1 MRKDVVEWGP
11 DATTRPRKA
20 TMTDSR
26 TTSATKKGLT
36 SFLAAPPPA
45 PRLDDATVARKY
57 PRLRLQVFLGI
68 FIGYAAYY
76 LIRNNVP
83 LVATILRDENGF
95 STFGLGVITN
105 GVLLSYGFSKFLS
118 AIVSDRSSARLFL
131 PIGLALSALA
141 NLFIAFVPAVGASV
155 AFFAVVMIVN
165 GFFQG
170 MGWPPSGRT
179 LVHWFST
186 SERGGKTAIWNVA
199 HNVGGAGAGG
209 LAGIALATFGGW
221 KSVFWF
227 PAVVCLVIAVV
238 AFVLLRDTPESE
250 GLPPIEE
257 FRHDP
262 APVEADPADDSAST
276 WTTIRRYV
284 LTNRTMV
291 NLALANVFVY
301 TLRYGVLVWAPV
313 YLAEVR
319 GASLGEG
326 IAGFSLFEI
335 AGIPGTLLC
344 GYISDKVFKGRRSP
358 TGILFMA
365 AVGVAV
371 AAYWLS
377 PVDGPLWVSLA
388 LLVVIGGLIY
398 GPVMLIGLQALDL
411 SPRRVAGT
419 AAGFTG
425 LFGYV
430 LGATLASTGIGLAVG
445 AFGWDVTFVLILVA
459 VAAAIVLLA
468 VVGRDERA
476 LAARRAEREAAAER

>member
-1 MRKDVVEWGP
+1 MSAPRPTSTAPHPKGP
-11 DATTRPRKA
+11 R
-20 TMTDSR
+20 
-26 TTSATKKGLT
+26 G
-36 SFLAAPPPA
+36 FLAAPPPA
-45 PRLDDATVARKY
+45 PRLDAATVARRY
-57 PRLRLQVFLGI
+57 PRLRLQVFIGI
-68 FIGYAAYY
+68 FVGYAGYY

-83 LVATILRDENGF
+83 LVSTILRDENGF
-95 STFGLGVITN
+95 SALGLGVITN
-105 GVLLSYGFSKFLS
+105 GVLLAYGFSKFLS
-118 AIVSDRSSARLFL
+118 AIVSDRSSARFFL

-155 AFFAVVMIVN
+155 ALFAVVMIVN

-209 LAGIALATFGGW
+209 LAGLALATFGTW
-221 KSVFWF
+221 QSAFWF
-227 PAVVCLVIAVV
+227 PAIICLVIAVI
-238 AFVLLRDTPESE
+238 ALVLLRDTPESE

-257 FRHDP
+257 HRHDP
-262 APVEADPADDSAST
+262 APVETDAADDTAST
-276 WTTIRRYV
+276 WSTIRRYV

-291 NLALANVFVY
+291 TLALANVFVY

-313 YLAEVR
+313 YLSDVR

-326 IAGFSLFEI
+326 IAGFSLFEL

-344 GYISDKVFKGRRSP
+344 GYISDKVFRGRRSP

-371 AAYWLS
+371 AVYWLS
-377 PVDGPLWVSLA
+377 PVEGPLWVSLA
-388 LLVVIGGLIY
+388 ALVAIGGLIY

-411 SPRRVAGT
+411 SPRSVAGT

-430 LGATLASTGIGLAVG
+430 LGATLASTGIGLAVD
-445 AFGWDVTFVLILVA
+445 AFGWNVTFALILVC
-459 VAAAIVLLA
+459 VVLAIVLLA
-468 VVGRDERA
+468 IVGRDEKVLTARKRA
-476 LAARRAEREAAAER
+476 REDAAVAAQ

>member
-1 MRKDVVEWGP
+1 MTNRDTRTGA
-11 DATTRPRKA
+11 ATR
-20 TMTDSR
+20 
-26 TTSATKKGLT
+26 KGLT
-36 SFLAAPPPA
+36 AFLAAPPPA

-57 PRLRLQVFLGI
+57 PRLRLQVFIGI

-83 LVATILRDENGF
+83 LVATILKDENGF
-95 STFGLGVITN
+95 STVGLGIVTN
-105 GVLLSYGFSKFLS
+105 GVLLAYGFSKFLS
-118 AIVSDRSSARLFL
+118 AIVSDRSSARYFL
-131 PIGLALSALA
+131 PIGLVLSAFA
-141 NLFIAFVPAVGASV
+141 NLFIAFVPGVGASV
-155 AFFAVVMIVN
+155 AFFAVVMIFN

-186 SERGGKTAIWNVA
+186 SERGSKTAIWNVA

-209 LAGIALATFGGW
+209 LAGLGLAWFGGW
-221 KSVFWF
+221 QSVFWF
-227 PAVVCLVIAVV
+227 PAVVCLVIAVI

-262 APVEADPADDSAST
+262 APVETDAADEGAST
-276 WTTIRRYV
+276 WSTIRRYV

-326 IAGFSLFEI
+326 IAGFSLFEL

-344 GYISDKVFKGRRSP
+344 GWISDKVFRGRRSP

-365 AVGVAV
+365 AVGVALAV
-371 AAYWLS
+371 YWLS
-377 PVDGPLWVSLA
+377 PVEGPLWVSLMM
-388 LLVVIGGLIY
+388 LVLIGGLIY

-411 SPRRVAGT
+411 SPRSVAGT

-430 LGATLASTGIGLAVG
+430 LGATLASTGVGLSVH
-445 AFGWDVTFVLILVA
+445 AFGWNVTFGLILACV
-459 VAAAIVLLA
+459 VAAIVLLA
-468 VVGRDERA
+468 FVGRDENA
-476 LAARRAEREAAAER
+476 LAARKAERERQAGVTS

>member
-1 MRKDVVEWGP
+1 MS
-11 DATTRPRKA
+11 TPR
-20 TMTDSR
+20 S
-26 TTSATKKGLT
+26 TTSAPPRKGPLG
-36 SFLAAPPPA
+36 FLAAPPPA
-45 PRLDDATVARKY
+45 PRLDAQTVARRY
-57 PRLRLQVFLGI
+57 PRLRLQVFIGI

-83 LVATILRDENGF
+83 LVSTILKDENGF
-95 STFGLGVITN
+95 STLGLGVITN
-105 GVLLSYGFSKFLS
+105 GVLLAYGFSKFLS
-118 AIVSDRSSARLFL
+118 AIVSDRSSARFFL

-141 NLFIAFVPAVGASV
+141 NLVIAFVPAVGASV
-155 AFFAVVMIVN
+155 ALFAVVMIVN

-209 LAGIALATFGGW
+209 LAGLALATFGGW
-221 KSVFWF
+221 QSAFWF
-227 PAVVCLVIAVV
+227 PALVCLVIAVV
-238 AFVLLRDTPESE
+238 ALVLLRDTPESE

-257 FRHDP
+257 HRHDP
-262 APVEADPADDSAST
+262 APVETDAADEGAST
-276 WTTIRRYV
+276 WSTIRRYV

-301 TLRYGVLVWAPV
+301 TLRYGVLVWAPI
-313 YLAEVR
+313 YLSEVR

-326 IAGFSLFEI
+326 IAGFSLFEL

-344 GYISDKVFKGRRSP
+344 GYISDKVFRGRRSP

-371 AAYWLS
+371 AVYWLS
-377 PVDGPLWVSLA
+377 PVEGPLWVSLA
-388 LLVVIGGLIY
+388 ALVAIGGLIY

-411 SPRRVAGT
+411 SPRSVAGT

-430 LGATLASTGIGLAVG
+430 LGATLASTGIGLSVH
-445 AFGWDVTFVLILVA
+445 AFGWDTTFVLILACV
-459 VAAAIVLLA
+459 VLAIVLLA
-468 VVGRDERA
+468 IVGRDEKVLTARKRA
-476 LAARRAEREAAAER
+476 REDAAVAAK

>member
-1 MRKDVVEWGP
+1 MS
-11 DATTRPRKA
+11 TPR
-20 TMTDSR
+20 S
-26 TTSATKKGLT
+26 TTSAPPRKGPLG
-36 SFLAAPPPA
+36 FLAAPPPA
-45 PRLDDATVARKY
+45 PRLDAQTVARRY
-57 PRLRLQVFLGI
+57 PRLRLQVFIGI

-83 LVATILRDENGF
+83 LVSTILKDENGF
-95 STFGLGVITN
+95 STLGLGVITN
-105 GVLLSYGFSKFLS
+105 GVLLAYGFSKFLS
-118 AIVSDRSSARLFL
+118 AIVSDRSSARFFL

-141 NLFIAFVPAVGASV
+141 NLVIAFVPAVGASV
-155 AFFAVVMIVN
+155 ALFAVVMIVN

-209 LAGIALATFGGW
+209 LAGLALATFGTW
-221 KSVFWF
+221 QSAFWF
-227 PAVVCLVIAVV
+227 PAIICLVIAVI
-238 AFVLLRDTPESE
+238 ALVLLRDTPESE

-257 FRHDP
+257 HRHDP
-262 APVEADPADDSAST
+262 APVETDAADDTAST
-276 WTTIRRYV
+276 WSTIRRYV

-291 NLALANVFVY
+291 TLALANVFVY

-313 YLAEVR
+313 YLSDVR

-326 IAGFSLFEI
+326 IAGFSLFEL

-344 GYISDKVFKGRRSP
+344 GYISDKVFRGRRSP

-371 AAYWLS
+371 AVYWLS
-377 PVDGPLWVSLA
+377 PVEGPLWVSLA
-388 LLVVIGGLIY
+388 ALVAIGGLIY

-411 SPRRVAGT
+411 SPRSVAGT

-430 LGATLASTGIGLAVG
+430 LGATLASTGIGLAVD
-445 AFGWDVTFVLILVA
+445 AFGWNVTFALILVC
-459 VAAAIVLLA
+459 VVLAIVLLA
-468 VVGRDERA
+468 IVGRDEKVLTARKRA
-476 LAARRAEREAAAER
+476 REDAAVAAQ

>member
-1 MRKDVVEWGP
+1 MSTNHR
-11 DATTRPRKA
+11 T
-20 TMTDSR
+20 R
-26 TTSATKKGLT
+26 TTVSRRGLPA
-36 SFLAAPPPA
+36 FLAAPPPA
-45 PRLDDATVARKY
+45 PRLDGVTVSRRY
-57 PRLRLQVFLGI
+57 PRFRLQVFMGI

-83 LVATILRDENGF
+83 LVSTILKDENGF
-95 STFGLGVITN
+95 STLGLGIITN
-105 GVLLSYGFSKFLS
+105 GVLLAYGFSKFLS
-118 AIVSDRSSARLFL
+118 AIVSDKSSARFFL

-155 AFFAVVMIVN
+155 AFFAVVMIIN

-209 LAGIALATFGGW
+209 LAGVALASFGTW
-221 KSVFWF
+221 QSVFWF
-227 PAVVCLVIAVV
+227 PAIVCLVIAVV
-238 AFVLLRDTPESE
+238 ALVLLRDTPESE

-257 FRHDP
+257 YRNDP
-262 APVEADPADDSAST
+262 APVETDAADEGAST
-276 WTTIRRYV
+276 WSTIRRYV

-313 YLAEVR
+313 YLVEVR
-319 GASLGEG
+319 GASLSEG
-326 IAGFSLFEI
+326 IAGFSLFEL

-358 TGILFMA
+358 TGILFVA
-365 AVGVAV
+365 AVGVAIAV
-371 AAYWLS
+371 YWLS
-377 PVDGPLWVSLA
+377 PVEGPLWISLA
-388 LLVVIGGLIY
+388 MLVAIGGLIY

-411 SPRRVAGT
+411 SPRSVAGT

-430 LGATLASTGIGLAVG
+430 LGATLASTGIGLSVHAL
-445 AFGWDVTFVLILVA
+445 GWDVTFALILACV
-459 VAAAIVLLA
+459 VAAIVLLA
-468 VVGRDERA
+468 IVGRDERV
-476 LAARRAEREAAAER
+476 LKERKRA

>member
-1 MRKDVVEWGP
+1 VTSKTSP
-11 DATTRPRKA
+11 ADAPARR
-20 TMTDSR
+20 
-26 TTSATKKGLT
+26 GLT
-36 SFLAAPPPA
+36 AFLAAPPPA
-45 PRLDDATVARKY
+45 PRLDEATVARRY
-57 PRLRLQVFLGI
+57 PRLRLQVFVGI

-83 LVATILRDENGF
+83 LVSTILKDENGF
-95 STFGLGVITN
+95 STVGLGVITN
-105 GVLLSYGFSKFLS
+105 GVLLAYGFSKFLS
-118 AIVSDRSSARLFL
+118 AIVSDRSSARFFL

-155 AFFAVVMIVN
+155 AFFAVVMIFN

-209 LAGIALATFGGW
+209 LAGLALAWFGGW
-221 KSVFWF
+221 QSVFWF
-227 PAVVCLVIAVV
+227 PAIVCLVIAVV
-238 AFVLLRDTPESE
+238 ALVLLRDTPESE

-257 FRHDP
+257 YRDDP
-262 APVEADPADDSAST
+262 APVETDASDEGAST

-326 IAGFSLFEI
+326 IAGFSLFEL

-344 GYISDKVFKGRRSP
+344 GYISDRVFTGRRSP

-371 AAYWLS
+371 AVYWLS

-388 LLVVIGGLIY
+388 MLVAIGGLIY

-411 SPRRVAGT
+411 SPRSVAGT

-430 LGATLASTGIGLAVG
+430 LGATLASTGIGLSVH
-445 AFGWDVTFVLILVA
+445 AFGWDTTFVLILVC
-459 VAAAIVLLA
+459 VVLAIALLA
-468 VVGRDERA
+468 IVGRDEKA
-476 LAARRAEREAAAER
+476 LKARHETRDEARRASS

>member
-1 MRKDVVEWGP
+1 MTTDQR
-11 DATTRPRKA
+11 TRP
-20 TMTDSR
+20 DG
-26 TTSATKKGLT
+26 SAVRRGLLT
-36 SFLAAPPPA
+36 FMAAPPPA
-45 PRLDDATVARKY
+45 PRLDDATVARRY

-95 STFGLGVITN
+95 SALGLGILTN
-105 GVLLSYGFSKFLS
+105 GVLLAYGFSKFLS
-118 AIVSDRSSARLFL
+118 AIVSDRSSARWFL
-131 PIGLALSALA
+131 PIGLLLSAFA
-141 NLFIAFVPAVGASV
+141 NLVVAFVPAVGASV
-155 AFFAVVMIVN
+155 ALFAVVMIVN

-209 LAGIALATFGGW
+209 LAGLAIATFGTW
-221 KSVFWF
+221 QSAFWF
-227 PAVVCLVIAVV
+227 PAIVCIVIALV

-257 FRHDP
+257 HRDDP
-262 APVEADPADDSAST
+262 APVETDAADEGAST
-276 WTTIRRYV
+276 WSTIRRYV
-284 LTNRTMV
+284 IGNRTMV

-301 TLRYGVLVWAPV
+301 TLRYGVLVWAPI
-313 YLAEVR
+313 YLADVR

-326 IAGFSLFEI
+326 IAGFSLFEL

-344 GYISDKVFKGRRSP
+344 GYISDRVFRGRRSP

-371 AAYWLS
+371 AIYWLS
-377 PVDGPLWVSLA
+377 PADGPLWVSLA
-388 LLVVIGGLIY
+388 ALVLIGGLIY

-411 SPRRVAGT
+411 SPRKVAGT

-430 LGATLASTGIGLAVG
+430 LGATLASTGIGASVH
-445 AFGWDVTFVLILVA
+445 AFGWDVTFVLILVC
-459 VAAAIVLLA
+459 VALAILLLAIV
-468 VVGRDERA
+468 GKDESA
-476 LAARRAEREAAAER
+476 LRRRREERGDIAAR

>member
-1 MRKDVVEWGP
+1 M
-11 DATTRPRKA
+11 TTDHRAPR
-20 TMTDSR
+20 TLTETSSR
-26 TTSATKKGLT
+26 RGLT
-36 SFLAAPPPA
+36 AFLAAPPPA
-45 PRLDDATVARKY
+45 PRLDDATVARRY

-83 LVATILRDENGF
+83 LVSTILKDENGF
-95 STFGLGVITN
+95 STVGLGVITN
-105 GVLLSYGFSKFLS
+105 GVLLAYGFSKFLS
-118 AIVSDRSSARLFL
+118 AIVSDKSSARFFL

-155 AFFAVVMIVN
+155 AFFAVVMIFN

-209 LAGIALATFGGW
+209 LAGVALASFGTW
-221 KSVFWF
+221 QSVFWF

-238 AFVLLRDTPESE
+238 ALVLLRDTPESE

-257 FRHDP
+257 YRNDP
-262 APVEADPADDSAST
+262 APVETDAADEGAST
-276 WTTIRRYV
+276 WSTIRRYV

-313 YLAEVR
+313 YLSEVR

-326 IAGFSLFEI
+326 IAGFSLFEL

-371 AAYWLS
+371 AVYWLS
-377 PVDGPLWVSLA
+377 PVEGPLWISLA
-388 LLVVIGGLIY
+388 MLVAIGGLIY

-411 SPRRVAGT
+411 SPRSVAGT

-430 LGATLASTGIGLAVG
+430 LGATLASTGIGLAVH
-445 AFGWDVTFVLILVA
+445 AFGWDVTFVLILACV
-459 VAAAIVLLA
+459 VLAIVLLA

-476 LAARRAEREAAAER
+476 LNERKRARDAEEAEAR

>member
-1 MRKDVVEWGP
+1 M
-11 DATTRPRKA
+11 TTDHRAPR
-20 TMTDSR
+20 TPTETSSR
-26 TTSATKKGLT
+26 RGLT
-36 SFLAAPPPA
+36 AFLAAPPPA
-45 PRLDDATVARKY
+45 PRLDDATVARRY

-83 LVATILRDENGF
+83 LVSTILKDENGF
-95 STFGLGVITN
+95 STVGLGVITN
-105 GVLLSYGFSKFLS
+105 GVLLAYGFSKFLS
-118 AIVSDRSSARLFL
+118 AIVSDKSSARFFL

-155 AFFAVVMIVN
+155 AFFAVVMIFN

-209 LAGIALATFGGW
+209 LAGVALASFGTW
-221 KSVFWF
+221 QSVFWF

-238 AFVLLRDTPESE
+238 ALVLLRDTPESE

-257 FRHDP
+257 YRNDP
-262 APVEADPADDSAST
+262 APVETDAADEGAST
-276 WTTIRRYV
+276 WSTIRRYV

-313 YLAEVR
+313 YLSEVR

-326 IAGFSLFEI
+326 IAGFSLFEL

-358 TGILFMA
+358 TGILFMTA
-365 AVGVAV
+365 VAV
-371 AAYWLS
+371 AVAVYWLS
-377 PVDGPLWVSLA
+377 PVEGPLWISLA
-388 LLVVIGGLIY
+388 MLVAIGGLIY

-411 SPRRVAGT
+411 SPRSVAGT

-430 LGATLASTGIGLAVG
+430 LGATLASTGIGLAVH
-445 AFGWDVTFVLILVA
+445 AFGWDVTFVLILACV
-459 VAAAIVLLA
+459 VLAIVLLA

-476 LAARRAEREAAAER
+476 LNERKRARDAEEAEAR

>member
-1 MRKDVVEWGP
+1 MSTDTERSSGSR
-11 DATTRPRKA
+11 DAAVKR
-20 TMTDSR
+20 
-26 TTSATKKGLT
+26 GLT

-45 PRLDDATVARKY
+45 PRLDEATVANRY
-57 PRLRLQVFLGI
+57 PRLRLQVFIGI

-83 LVATILRDENGF
+83 LVSTILKDENGF
-95 STFGLGVITN
+95 SVVGLGVITN
-105 GVLLSYGFSKFLS
+105 GVLLAYGFSKFFS
-118 AIVSDRSSARLFL
+118 AIVSDRSSARWFL
-131 PIGLALSALA
+131 PIGLVLSAFA

-155 AFFAVVMIVN
+155 AFFAIVMIFN

-209 LAGIALATFGGW
+209 LAGLALAWFGGW
-221 KSVFWF
+221 QSAFWF
-227 PAVVCLVIAVV
+227 PAIVCLVIAVI
-238 AFVLLRDTPESE
+238 AFILLRDTPESE

-257 FRHDP
+257 YRNDP
-262 APVEADPADDSAST
+262 APVEADKEDDGAST
-276 WTTIRRYV
+276 WQTVRKYV
-284 LTNRTMV
+284 LTNGTMV
-291 NLALANVFVY
+291 NLALANVFIY

-326 IAGFSLFEI
+326 IAGFSLFEL

-344 GYISDKVFKGRRSP
+344 GYISDKVFKGKRSP

-371 AAYWLS
+371 AVYWLS

-388 LLVVIGGLIY
+388 ALVAIGGLIY

-411 SPRRVAGT
+411 SPRKVAGT

-430 LGATLASTGIGLAVG
+430 LGATLASTGIGLAVH
-445 AFGWDVTFVLILVA
+445 AFGWNWTFALILLCV
-459 VAAAIVLLA
+459 VLAIVLLA
-468 VVGRDERA
+468 IVGRKERELRA
-476 LAARRAEREAAAER
+476 RGEAARA

>member
-1 MRKDVVEWGP
+1 MTTDHRTIA
-11 DATTRPRKA
+11 DAPTRR
-20 TMTDSR
+20 
-26 TTSATKKGLT
+26 GLT
-36 SFLAAPPPA
+36 AFLAAPPPA
-45 PRLDDATVARKY
+45 PRLDDATVARRY
-57 PRLRLQVFLGI
+57 PRLRLQVFVGI

-83 LVATILRDENGF
+83 LVSTILRDENGF
-95 STFGLGVITN
+95 STVGLGVITN
-105 GVLLSYGFSKFLS
+105 GVLLAYGFSKFLS
-118 AIVSDRSSARLFL
+118 AIVSDRSSARFFL

-141 NLFIAFVPAVGASV
+141 NLVIAFVPAVGASV
-155 AFFAVVMIVN
+155 ALFAVVMIVN

-209 LAGIALATFGGW
+209 LAGLALAWFGGW
-221 KSVFWF
+221 QSVFWF
-227 PAVVCLVIAVV
+227 PAIVCLVIAVV
-238 AFVLLRDTPESE
+238 ALVLLRDTPESE

-262 APVEADPADDSAST
+262 APVETDAADEGAST
-276 WTTIRRYV
+276 WSTIRRYV

-313 YLAEVR
+313 YLSEVR

-326 IAGFSLFEI
+326 IAGFSLFEL

-344 GYISDKVFKGRRSP
+344 GYVSDKVFGGRRSP
-358 TGILFMA
+358 TGILFMT

-371 AAYWLS
+371 AVYWLS
-377 PVDGPLWVSLA
+377 PAEGPLWISLA
-388 LLVVIGGLIY
+388 MLVAIGGLIY

-411 SPRRVAGT
+411 SPRSVAGT

-430 LGATLASTGIGLAVG
+430 LGATLASTGIGLAVH
-445 AFGWDVTFVLILVA
+445 AFGWDVTFALILVCVVLA
-459 VAAAIVLLA
+459 VVLLA
-468 VVGRDERA
+468 VVGRDEKA
-476 LAARRAEREAAAER
+476 LKERKRLRDAGEAAGR

>member
-1 MRKDVVEWGP
+1 M
-11 DATTRPRKA
+11 TTDHRAPR
-20 TMTDSR
+20 TPTETSSR
-26 TTSATKKGLT
+26 RGLT
-36 SFLAAPPPA
+36 AFLAAPPPA
-45 PRLDDATVARKY
+45 PRLDDATVARRY

-83 LVATILRDENGF
+83 LVSTILKDENGF
-95 STFGLGVITN
+95 STVGLGVITN
-105 GVLLSYGFSKFLS
+105 GVLLAYGFSKFLS
-118 AIVSDRSSARLFL
+118 AIVSDKSSARFFL

-155 AFFAVVMIVN
+155 AFFAVVMIFN

-209 LAGIALATFGGW
+209 LAGVALASFGTW
-221 KSVFWF
+221 QSVFWF

-238 AFVLLRDTPESE
+238 ALVLLRDTPESE

-257 FRHDP
+257 YRHDP
-262 APVEADPADDSAST
+262 APVETDAADEGAST
-276 WTTIRRYV
+276 WSTIRRYV

-313 YLAEVR
+313 YLSEVR

-326 IAGFSLFEI
+326 IAGFSLFEL

-358 TGILFMA
+358 TGILFMT

-371 AAYWLS
+371 AVYWLS
-377 PVDGPLWVSLA
+377 PVEGPLWISLA
-388 LLVVIGGLIY
+388 MLVAIGGLIY

-411 SPRRVAGT
+411 SPRSVAGT

-430 LGATLASTGIGLAVG
+430 LGATLASTGIGLAVH
-445 AFGWDVTFVLILVA
+445 AFGWDVTFVLILACV
-459 VAAAIVLLA
+459 VLAIVLLA

-476 LAARRAEREAAAER
+476 LNERKRARDAEEAAAR

>member
-1 MRKDVVEWGP
+1 
-11 DATTRPRKA
+11 
-20 TMTDSR
+20 MTKLDDNILSR
-26 TTSATKKGLT
+26 GALR
-36 SFLAAPPPA
+36 FLAAPPPA
-45 PRLDDATVARKY
+45 ARLNSQEIASKY

-68 FIGYAAYY
+68 FVGYAGYY

-95 STFGLGVITN
+95 SAIGLGIVTN
-105 GVLLSYGFSKFLS
+105 GVLLAYGFSKFLS
-118 AIVSDRSSARLFL
+118 AIVSDKSSARYFL
-131 PIGLALSALA
+131 PLGLTLSALA

-155 AFFAVVMIVN
+155 AFFAVVMIFN

-186 SERGGKTAIWNVA
+186 SERGSKTALWNVA

-209 LAGIALATFGGW
+209 LAGLALAWFGGW
-221 KSVFWF
+221 QSVFWF
-227 PAVVCLVIAVV
+227 PAIVCLVIALI
-238 AFVLLRDTPESE
+238 AFLLLRDTPESE

-257 FRHDP
+257 YRNDP
-262 APVEADPADDSAST
+262 APVEEDAADEGATT
-276 WTTIRRYV
+276 WQTLRRYV

-291 NLALANVFVY
+291 NLAIANVFVY

-313 YLAEVR
+313 YLADVR

-344 GYISDKVFKGRRSP
+344 GYISDKVFRGRRSP
-358 TGILFMA
+358 AGISFLI
-365 AVGVAV
+365 AVGIAITV
-371 AAYWLS
+371 YWLS
-377 PVDGPLWVSLA
+377 PVEWPLWVSLA
-388 LLVVIGGLIY
+388 ALVVIGGLIY

-411 SPRRVAGT
+411 SPRKVAGT

-430 LGATLASTGIGLAVG
+430 LGATLASTGIGVSVET
-445 AFGWDVTFVLILVA
+445 FGWDVTFVLILACV
-459 VAAAIVLLA
+459 VLAILFMVI
-468 VVGRDERA
+468 VGRDERA
-476 LAARRAEREAAAER
+476 LRAKNLARDEAAAAKTDG